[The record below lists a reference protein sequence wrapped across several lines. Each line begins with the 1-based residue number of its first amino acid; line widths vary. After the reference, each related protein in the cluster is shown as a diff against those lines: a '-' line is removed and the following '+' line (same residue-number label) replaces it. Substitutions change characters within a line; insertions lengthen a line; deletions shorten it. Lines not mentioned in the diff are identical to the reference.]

1 MKSASNQ
8 VTVSQ
13 SVASQPVKSASSYES
28 KIPDSRGYID
38 YTAEENGTWKILY
51 ERQMKMIKNRACD
64 EFINGLD
71 ILKMTPDAVPQLSE
85 INEKLSRLT
94 GWTVERVP
102 ALIGFERFFELL
114 ANRKFPAATF
124 IRRREDL
131 DYIKE
136 PDIFHEL
143 FGHCPLLTNQNYADF
158 SQHYGKLG
166 LAANK
171 QDRAMLARL
180 YWFTI
185 EFGLIK
191 SNQGLKIYGGGI
203 LSSKE
208 ETCYSLESDIP
219 KRRPLDVLEVF
230 RTHYRIDE
238 LQKNYFIIEQL
249 SDLQCLIDLDLN
261 LLIQQ
266 AIKLGM
272 KPSDHAPKEN
282 AAC

>member
-1 MKSASNQ
+1 MTSNSNLAIKQ
-8 VTVSQ
+8 TQAYISKVPDQ
-13 SVASQPVKSASSYES
+13 S
-28 KIPDSRGYID
+28 GYIA
-38 YTAEENGTWKILY
+38 YSEEENGTWEILY
-51 ERQMKMIKNRACD
+51 NRQMKIVKDRACY
-64 EFINGLD
+64 EFLQGID
-71 ILKMTPDAVPQLSE
+71 TLKMDAHSIPQLPE
-85 INEKLSRLT
+85 INHKLHELT
-94 GWTVERVP
+94 GWRVERVP

-143 FGHCPLLTNQNYADF
+143 FGHCPLLTNQAYADF
-158 SQHYGKLG
+158 SQHYGELG

-171 QDRAMLARL
+171 EDRAMLARL

-185 EFGLIK
+185 EFGLVK
-191 SNQGLKIYGGGI
+191 SASGVKIYGGGI

-208 ETCYSLESDIP
+208 ESCYSLESLIP
-219 KRRPLDVLEVF
+219 SRKPLDVLEAF
-230 RTHYRIDE
+230 RTHYRIDQ
-238 LQKNYFIIEQL
+238 LQKNYFIIDHL
-249 SDLQCLIDLDLN
+249 SDLQNLVKLDLS

-266 AIKLGM
+266 ARRQGM
-272 KPSDHAPKEN
+272 KPSDYAPKED